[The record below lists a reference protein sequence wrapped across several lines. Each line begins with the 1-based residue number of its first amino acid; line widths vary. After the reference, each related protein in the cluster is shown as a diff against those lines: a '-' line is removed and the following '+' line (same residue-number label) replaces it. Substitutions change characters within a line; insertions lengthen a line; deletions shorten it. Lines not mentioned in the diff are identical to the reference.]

1 MHIQRKKR
9 KYKKCSIKKT
19 RVEIYS
25 PNCVFLFIV
34 LEYTIELEKLR
45 KKLQVEKNSVN
56 KKKKSQ
62 N

>member
-1 MHIQRKKR
+1 M
-9 KYKKCSIKKT
+9 
-19 RVEIYS
+19 EIYS